1 MTQTP
6 LNAIALFVALLSGS
20 ILVGPIIHLAPE
32 VPFTL
37 AALVLGAV
45 VADTYG
51 FQSRGMTL
59 FLDGFAR
66 LSPHY
71 RQRVIHHEAGHF
83 LTAYLLDLP
92 ITSYTLTAW
101 EALQQGG
108 GQGGVCVE
116 TPVDFSDNFSEE
128 TAAAQVERYCTVWM
142 AGGVAEALVYEAAE
156 GGKDDLRQLRQT
168 LNRLQMNVKFQER
181 QAGNRARQMIRS
193 NWDAYEALV
202 QAMTHR
208 KSVAE
213 CCEILEQHCAVAV

>member
-6 LNAIALFVALLSGS
+6 LNEIALFVALLSGS
-20 ILVGPIIHLAPE
+20 ILLGPFLNLAPE

-37 AALVLGAV
+37 AAIVLGLG
-45 VADTYG
+45 VADTFG
-51 FQSRGMTL
+51 FQGRGMTL

-66 LSPHY
+66 LSPQY

-92 ITSYTLTAW
+92 ITGYTLSAW

-116 TPVDFSDNFSEE
+116 TPADFSD
-128 TAAAQVERYCTVWM
+128 AAATEQVERYCTVWM
-142 AGGVAEALVYEAAE
+142 AGGVAEALVYEAVE
-156 GGKDDLRQLRQT
+156 GGKDDLQQLRQT
-168 LNRLQMNVKFQER
+168 LNRLKLNVKFHER
-181 QAGNRARQMIRS
+181 QAGNRARQMLRS

-202 QAMTHR
+202 QAMAHR

-213 CCEILEQHCAVAV
+213 CYKILEQHCAIAV

>member
-20 ILVGPIIHLAPE
+20 ILLGPLLNLAPE
-32 VPFTL
+32 VPLTL
-37 AALVLGAV
+37 AAIALGLG
-45 VADTYG
+45 VADTFG
-51 FQSRGMTL
+51 FQGRGMTL
-59 FLDGFAR
+59 FLDRFAR
-66 LSPHY
+66 LSPQY
-71 RQRVIHHEAGHF
+71 RQRVIYHEAGHF

-92 ITSYTLTAW
+92 ITGYTLTAW
-101 EALQQGG
+101 EALRQGQG

-116 TPVDFSDNFSEE
+116 TPTDFSDVTVAE
-128 TAAAQVERYCTVWM
+128 QVERYCTVWM

-168 LNRLQMNVKFQER
+168 LNQLQMNVKFHER
-181 QAGNRARQMIRS
+181 QAGNRARQMLRS

-213 CCEILEQHCAVAV
+213 CYKILEQHCAVAV